1 MTEFLTE
8 NARRA
13 YPLEREWPSGME
25 AWAQT
30 VVDASVS
37 ADAELGESRLSLL
50 SVARTGSVLT
60 FNVGIPGTYG
70 VPVTFDRAAWTG
82 GRTAVAYA
90 AGTAEPRPFRT
101 KLDFIESDGT
111 QYVDTG
117 VLFNF
122 AEDLVLSGTVVSLS
136 DNRSVIVGNYGD
148 GRAAINVEF
157 GGTANNRPR
166 QFRLYTTKQ
175 GSPVAERWL
184 SARPPNTL
192 IDFTCTY
199 TAQDATAYVTDG
211 AASATFPLA
220 SGTVAPTMQTLLA
233 FLDGRSDKSQIA
245 NGIRMYALGIRQGGV
260 LVRDYIPVL
269 AWDGDVKMFDLASQS
284 YPAHYGTFAGGTVVE
299 ATPMPAEPPN
309 PFRAKAFLTLNVEAI
324 DALLAADAA
333 GGEVGVPFATR
344 CAGGAVRRV
353 TAITAQ
359 GATPCEKP
367 MYDPDGP
374 HGVEKSVGANEH
386 ATLAA
391 YDGVDIEVTSMLPLE
406 GDMLRISAIAAP
418 ETTDI
423 EQEPIDLMIRGD
435 ECFEVE
441 AVPSADKESGIVR
454 VTSTCK
460 PCCDCEDYRDAVE
473 MLRPAEN
480 KVHSIHQVL
489 NAAKAAYEEALAAF
503 NEAKARYVAQVNSPA
518 NVLVSAAAALSGG
531 LYAQSTAEGSRMRI
545 TVTMLVENMTMV
557 DVQVAVGDD
566 PDDESDAD
574 AESGF
579 VVGDGYVHSKTVW
592 TKSGTPQEY
601 DEGRPREL
609 RTLKPGDTLT
619 VAATYCKPNQRSNNA
634 SRPLGMKAYCTIQLP
649 GQEAEVREV
658 DVQ

>member
-13 YPLEREWPSGME
+13 YPLEREWPAGLDGR
-25 AWAQT
+25 WAET
-30 VVDASVS
+30 LVDACVYAAS
-37 ADAELGESRLSLL
+37 ELGDTRLSLL
-50 SVARTGSVLT
+50 SVGRSDSALVFT
-60 FNVGIPGTYG
+60 VGIP
-70 VPVTFDRAAWTG
+70 
-82 GRTAVAYA
+82 
-90 AGTAEPRPFRT
+90 
-101 KLDFIESDGT
+101 
-111 QYVDTG
+111 
-117 VLFNF
+117 
-122 AEDLVLSGTVVSLS
+122 
-136 DNRSVIVGNYGD
+136 
-148 GRAAINVEF
+148 
-157 GGTANNRPR
+157 
-166 QFRLYTTKQ
+166 
-175 GSPVAERWL
+175 
-184 SARPPNTL
+184 
-192 IDFTCTY
+192 
-199 TAQDATAYVTDG
+199 DG
-211 AASATFPLA
+211 AAMDV
-220 SGTVAPTMQTLLA
+220 VAPSGHAGFATVHAESAGLKAILTV
-233 FLDGRSDKSQIA
+233 DGRKVS
-245 NGIRMYALGIRQGGV
+245 ALVAAGV
-260 LVRDYIPVL
+260 
-269 AWDGDVKMFDLASQS
+269 
-284 YPAHYGTFAGGTVVE
+284 AGG
-299 ATPMPAEPPN
+299 A
-309 PFRAKAFLTLNVEAI
+309 
-324 DALLAADAA
+324 
-333 GGEVGVPFATR
+333 VGVPFATR
-344 CAGGAVRRV
+344 CSGGAIRRV

-359 GATPCEKP
+359 GAPPCEKLQ
-367 MYDPDGP
+367 YDPLDP
-374 HGVEKSVGANEH
+374 HMVEKLVGANEH

-391 YDGVDIEVTSMLPLE
+391 YDGVDLEVTSMLPLE

-418 ETTDI
+418 EATDV

-441 AVPSADKESGIVR
+441 AVPSADKKSGIVR

-480 KVHSIHQVL
+480 KVHSIHRVL
-489 NAAKAAYEEALAAF
+489 NAAKAAYEGALAAF
-503 NEAKARYVAQVNSPA
+503 NEAKARYVERVNSPA

-545 TVTMLVENMTMV
+545 TITMLVENMTMV

-566 PDDESDAD
+566 PDDESDSD

-579 VVGDGYVHSKTVW
+579 IVGDDYVHSKTVW

-601 DEGRPREL
+601 GEGRPREL